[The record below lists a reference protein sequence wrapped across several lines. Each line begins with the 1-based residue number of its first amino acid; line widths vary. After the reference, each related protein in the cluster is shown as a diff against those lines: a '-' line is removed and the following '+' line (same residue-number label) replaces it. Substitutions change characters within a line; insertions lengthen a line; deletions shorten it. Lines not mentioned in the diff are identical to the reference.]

1 MGSEVEPTP
10 AAVVY
15 ILEKKKKEKHGKK
28 RSAWVKPWLT
38 QRDALGFYNTL
49 IYKLSTEDVEE

>member
-1 MGSEVEPTP
+1 MGSEVEPAP
-10 AAVVY
+10 AVVVY
-15 ILEKKKKEKHGKK
+15 ILEKKKNMEKK

-38 QRDALGFYNTL
+38 QRDALGFYNSL